1 MGRPDRAR
9 HLRHRLRATRT
20 YGRGEDR
27 PQPYAEATRLLTQL
41 RRVAR
46 QLPGATLDPGG
57 ISEHLLEELRTVA
70 RADRAAVLSAS
81 GGGRLVVLA
90 QTGVDRV
97 DWETTLDADSAI
109 ADAWASQQ
117 PQTAPRSQ
125 ARSHPGGEVSALVV
139 PLVAGVRTVGLVTLE
154 ADQAHAY
161 PPPVVAQ
168 VTELTSPAALRLE
181 AALLFDEVR
190 SLATNEERQRLARE
204 IHDGVAQELV
214 MVGYGIDNALA
225 TLPEGAERDRRGAA
239 TLRGEVTRVITELR
253 LSLFELRSEVDRHG
267 GLAAAIAEYARTVG
281 ASGGLRVHL
290 SLDESTARLPAA
302 TEAEL
307 LRIAQE
313 AITNARKHAGA
324 ANLWVTCAVDPPY
337 AQIEVSDDGHGIA
350 DQRPDGRYGLAIMA
364 ERAERIR
371 GRLEIRPRRPSG
383 TTVAV
388 VLGTS
393 PRRDSVRGSDTAG
406 RRGVYPRMRPV
417 PAPATRTKVLLVD
430 DHDLIR
436 KGLRHAFERDRQ
448 FEVVGEA
455 ATAAE
460 AVRQA
465 GALQPDVV
473 IMDLRL
479 PDGSG
484 LEATRALR
492 KSSAT
497 MGIVVLTMYAGDDQ
511 LFGALEA
518 GASAFVPKT
527 APADEVVAAARHAAS
542 SPSAFTAADLAEAM
556 KRRLTPSGPQLSPRE
571 GQVLR
576 LLADGMS
583 VAGIA
588 KQLFVSESTAKTHIS
603 KLYEKLGAANRAQAL
618 MTALRLG
625 LLEAPDAPK
634 F

>member
-1 MGRPDRAR
+1 MPASTSGLPRPHPLAAAAR
-9 HLRHRLRATRT
+9 VVMLALVAVLTLIATREPGQLRWVALLAVAGIPAVVAPRHRVLAPLGRFAEVVLVGLAAGQVAAAANIGTPMPGVGASAILPYLAVPLTVAALQRRIREGIWLIVVAALT
-20 YGRGEDR
+20 LVVSGVFTAGDGGPQISQVGYLTVAAQWVILAALGLFAAGSLQRIIQARGEPR
-27 PQPYAEATRLLTQL
+27 PQPYTEATRLLTQL
-41 RRVAR
+41 RSVAR
-46 QLPGATLDPGG
+46 QLPGATLDPGS
-57 ISEHLLEELRTVA
+57 ISEHLIEELRGVT

-90 QTGVDRV
+90 QAGVDRV

-117 PQTAPRSQ
+117 PQTAHRSQ
-125 ARSHPGGEVSALVV
+125 ARSHSGGEVSALVV

-154 ADQAHAY
+154 ADVAGAY

-168 VTELTSPAALRLE
+168 VTALTRPAALRLE

-225 TLPEGAERDRRGAA
+225 SLPEEAKETGEELR

-281 ASGGLRVHL
+281 ASAGLRVHYT
-290 SLDESTARLPAA
+290 LDESTARLPAA

-324 ANLWVTCAVDPPY
+324 SNLWVTCAIDPPF
-337 AQIEVSDDGHGIA
+337 AQIEVSDDGQGIA

-371 GRLEIRPRRPSG
+371 GRLEISPRHPSG

-393 PRRDSVRGSDTAG
+393 PRRDNVRDSVTAS
-406 RRGVYPRMRPV
+406 
-417 PAPATRTKVLLVD
+417 
-430 DHDLIR
+430 
-436 KGLRHAFERDRQ
+436 E
-448 FEVVGEA
+448 GE
-455 ATAAE
+455 
-460 AVRQA
+460 
-465 GALQPDVV
+465 
-473 IMDLRL
+473 
-479 PDGSG
+479 
-484 LEATRALR
+484 
-492 KSSAT
+492 
-497 MGIVVLTMYAGDDQ
+497 
-511 LFGALEA
+511 
-518 GASAFVPKT
+518 
-527 APADEVVAAARHAAS
+527 
-542 SPSAFTAADLAEAM
+542 
-556 KRRLTPSGPQLSPRE
+556 
-571 GQVLR
+571 
-576 LLADGMS
+576 
-583 VAGIA
+583 
-588 KQLFVSESTAKTHIS
+588 
-603 KLYEKLGAANRAQAL
+603 
-618 MTALRLG
+618 
-625 LLEAPDAPK
+625 
-634 F
+634 